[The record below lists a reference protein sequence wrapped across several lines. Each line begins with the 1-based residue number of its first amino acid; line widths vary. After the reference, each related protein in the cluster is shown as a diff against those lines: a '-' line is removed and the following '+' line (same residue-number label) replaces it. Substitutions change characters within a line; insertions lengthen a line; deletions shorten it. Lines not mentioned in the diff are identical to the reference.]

1 MSISGVEKHIPNAVS
16 IEVSRSAL
24 SVELSD
30 GRTIPIPVDRY
41 PRLAYAT
48 HQERTNW
55 RIMGAGHGIHW
66 EDIDEDISVE
76 GLLAGNR
83 SGESTASLKRWL
95 AATRQPEFQP
105 WKGESYGTPNDLG
118 LPASLLI
125 LGESHYGDPKD
136 WGRGITIRV
145 VREYCEGAGYAFFTK
160 ILHTVL
166 GPDAPADTSEQRCRF
181 YESTAFCN
189 YVQRSVG
196 PTSDCR
202 PIPEMW
208 EEAAAPFSVTLEC
221 LRPTHIV
228 VCGMDLWDNMPA
240 FEGVW
245 APPSETLIRWFDSVG
260 FPTSLASWRQ
270 PSNLLGCYGNSEGQS
285 VVLAIQHPSWRYY
298 QTSAWH
304 PVVERF
310 LQYRPE

>member
-1 MSISGVEKHIPNAVS
+1 MGISAAEKKIPNAVS
-16 IEVSRSAL
+16 VEVSKATLR
-24 SVELSD
+24 VTLSD
-30 GRTIPIPVDRY
+30 GSTLSIPVARY

-48 HQERTNW
+48 QQERTNW
-55 RIMGAGHGIHW
+55 RIIGTGQGIHW

-95 AATRQPEFQP
+95 AVTRQPAFQP

-136 WGRGITIRV
+136 WGRGITKRV
-145 VREYCEGAGYAFFTK
+145 VREYCEGAGYGFFTK

-166 GPDAPADTSEQRCRF
+166 GPDAPADTPEQRSRF
-181 YESTAFCN
+181 YESTAFYN

-202 PIPEMW
+202 PVPEMW
-208 EEAAAPFSVTLEC
+208 EEAAAPFCVTLER
-221 LRPTHIV
+221 LRPTHVV
-228 VCGMDLWDNMPA
+228 VCGMDLWDNMPV

-245 APPSETLIRWFDSVG
+245 GPPTKTLIQWLESVP
-260 FPTSLASWRQ
+260 FPTTLASWRQ
-270 PSNLLGCYGNSEGQS
+270 PGNLLGRYRHCEGES
-285 VVLAIQHPSWRYY
+285 VVLAIHHPSWKRYE
-298 QTSAWH
+298 TSAWH
-304 PVVERF
+304 PVVKRF
-310 LQYRPE
+310 LQYRVD

>member
-1 MSISGVEKHIPNAVS
+1 MSISADETKIPNAVS
-16 IEVSRSAL
+16 VEVSGKAL
-24 SVELSD
+24 SVKLSD
-30 GRTIPIPVDRY
+30 GRTVSIPVEQY

-48 HQERTNW
+48 EQEKANW
-55 RIMGAGHGIHW
+55 RIMGTGQGIHW

-76 GLLAGNR
+76 GLVAGNR

-95 AATRQPEFQP
+95 AATRRPEFQP
-105 WKGESYGTPNDLG
+105 WKGGSYGTPNDLG

-136 WGRGITIRV
+136 WGRGITVRV

-166 GPDAPADTSEQRCRF
+166 GPDAPTDTSEQRSGF
-181 YESTAFCN
+181 YGSIAFCN
-189 YVQRSVG
+189 YVQCSVG

-202 PIPEMW
+202 PTPEMW

-228 VCGMDLWDNMPA
+228 VCGMDLWDKMPA

-245 APPSETLIRWFDSVG
+245 APPSDTLIRCFDSVEL
-260 FPTSLASWRQ
+260 PTTLASWRQ

-285 VVLAIQHPSWRYY
+285 VALAIHHPSWVSYEP
-298 QTSAWH
+298 SAWH
-304 PVVERF
+304 PVVKRF
-310 LQYRPE
+310 LQYRAE